1 MKGEVWPL
9 EISIAEGGKAPA
21 EPTQNGEI
29 ACDRE
34 GENMGAMVNGQPA
47 LYQSI
52 TLPIQGGN
60 ETDPTRKLTPILV
73 EPIPPQT
80 MYCDHLGVLLVC
92 GVLREL
98 TGAFPEDGA
107 MLKQWLACLF
117 LGAVNIEQT
126 KYLS

>member
-21 EPTQNGEI
+21 EPTRNGEI

-34 GENMGAMVNGQPA
+34 GENM
-47 LYQSI
+47 
-52 TLPIQGGN
+52 
-60 ETDPTRKLTPILV
+60 
-73 EPIPPQT
+73 
-80 MYCDHLGVLLVC
+80 
-92 GVLREL
+92 
-98 TGAFPEDGA
+98 GA

>member
-1 MKGEVWPL
+1 M

-29 ACDRE
+29 ACERE
-34 GENMGAMVNGQPA
+34 GENM
-47 LYQSI
+47 
-52 TLPIQGGN
+52 
-60 ETDPTRKLTPILV
+60 
-73 EPIPPQT
+73 
-80 MYCDHLGVLLVC
+80 
-92 GVLREL
+92 
-98 TGAFPEDGA
+98 GA